1 MNILDKKK
9 TRSCLNRC
17 QFEAATTR
25 LNKIFFKFFLFFFI
39 FFEVASGCV
48 IAIIGHEGVHDVVR
62 VSTLLPG
69 RLPAGL
75 IDGWPGSREVFFFF
89 PTGGS
94 KFISFFLP
102 P

>member
-25 LNKIFFKFFLFFFI
+25 LNKIFFKFFFFF

-75 IDGWPGSREVFFFF
+75 IDGWPGSREVFFFPNRRVKVHF
-89 PTGGS
+89 
-94 KFISFFLP
+94 FFLP